1 MCTYI
6 EFDFEYGSLK
16 LLKNTLSLL
25 KILIPIILRYF

>member
-16 LLKNTLSLL
+16 LFKNTLSLL
-25 KILIPIILRYF
+25 KILIILRYF